1 MKQIF
6 ILSLFFSI
14 VTYSQK
20 IQILDAET
28 QKPVSGARIILADQL
43 VYTNEDGYA
52 PLGAEAKGF
61 EVSAAGYKTFKANSY
76 QNTISLKPAVIDIQE
91 VKIVDVDIKKLF
103 EDLYKNYHKRY
114 YDQPSL
120 YDITYKA
127 KTFSNNKLYF
137 LIIADAKLWSKS
149 NAYNFRDGLRKNY
162 DDILQMQLNNVKYLK
177 NNGGKVFNGKTNE
190 FSHAEMG
197 DNFFSFEVYRLLA
210 TIKTKNTKFSG
221 RLLSD
226 DGEEQLISMRIRTE
240 NGINIEGELHY
251 NKADKVIT
259 YFEAL
264 HQQTGLAPYK
274 RKNMEGKEYEFQFG
288 DVQLIYDFYK
298 KDGKYLPA
306 LKKTVSDKFVIRYD
320 DKQEERKSTTE
331 TIYHTFSA
339 SDKKGLEPRMDFTKS
354 LWENIPVKENRE
366 SGILLSREEQAF
378 LNEN

>member
-1 MKQIF
+1 MKQIL

-14 VTYSQK
+14 SAYAQK

-28 QKPVSGARIILADQL
+28 HQPISGARIVLADQL
-43 VYTNEDGYA
+43 VYSNEDGYA
-52 PLGAEAKGF
+52 PLDKEAKSF
-61 EVSAAGYKTFKANSY
+61 VVSAAGYKTFKADSY
-76 QNTISLKPAVIDIQE
+76 QDAISLKPAVIDIEE

-103 EDLYKNYHKRY
+103 EDIQRNYHKKY
-114 YDQPSL
+114 YDKPSL
-120 YDITYKA
+120 YDVTYKT
-127 KTFSNNKLYF
+127 KSFSDDKLYF

-177 NNGGKVFNGKTNE
+177 NNSKTVFNGKSNE

-197 DNFFSFEVYRLLA
+197 DYFFSYEVYRLLI
-210 TIKTKNTKFSG
+210 TMNTENTKFSG

-226 DGEEQLISMRIRTE
+226 DGEEQLISIRIKTD
-240 NGINIEGELHY
+240 NGINIEGEMHY

-264 HQQTGLAPYK
+264 HQQTGYAPYK
-274 RKNMEGKEYEFQFG
+274 KTNTEGKEYEFQLG

-298 KDGKYLPA
+298 KDGKYLPS
-306 LKKTVSDKFVIRYD
+306 LKKTVADKFIIRYD
-320 DKQEERKSTTE
+320 GKEEVRKSTTE
-331 TIYHTFSA
+331 TIYHTFSP
-339 SDKKGLEPRMDFTKS
+339 SDKKGLESRTDFTKNI
-354 LWENIPVKENRE
+354 WENIPVKENKE
-366 SGILLSREEQAF
+366 SGMLLSREEQAF

>member
-14 VTYSQK
+14 LTYSQK
-20 IQILDAET
+20 VQILDAET
-28 QKPVSGARIILADQL
+28 HQPINGARIILTDQL

-52 PLGAEAKGF
+52 PLDKEAKGF
-61 EVSAAGYKTFKANSY
+61 EVSAAGYQSFKANSY
-76 QNTISLKPAVIDIQE
+76 QNTISLKPAIIDIEE

-103 EDLYKNYHKRY
+103 EDIQKNYHKRY

-120 YDITYKA
+120 YDVTYKA
-127 KTFSNNKLYF
+127 KSFSNDKLYF
-137 LIIADAKLWSKS
+137 LVIADAKLWSKS
-149 NAYNFRDGLRKNY
+149 NAYNFRDGFRKKY

-177 NNGGKVFNGKTNE
+177 SNSKTVFNAKTNE

-197 DNFFSFEVYRLLA
+197 DYFFSFEIYRLLV
-210 TIKTKNTKFSG
+210 TINTKNTKFSG

-226 DGEEQLISMRIRTE
+226 DGEEQLISIRIKTD
-240 NGINIEGELHY
+240 NGINIEGEMHY
-251 NKADKVIT
+251 NKTDKVIT
-259 YFEAL
+259 YFEVV
-264 HQQTGLAPYK
+264 HQQTEYAPYK
-274 RKNMEGKEYEFQFG
+274 KTNTEGKEYEFQFG

-306 LKKTVSDKFVIRYD
+306 LKKTVSDKFIIRYD
-320 DKQEERKSTTE
+320 GKQEERKSTTE

-339 SDKKGLEPRMDFTKS
+339 SDKKGIEPRIDFTKS
-354 LWENIPVKENRE
+354 IWENIPVKEDKE